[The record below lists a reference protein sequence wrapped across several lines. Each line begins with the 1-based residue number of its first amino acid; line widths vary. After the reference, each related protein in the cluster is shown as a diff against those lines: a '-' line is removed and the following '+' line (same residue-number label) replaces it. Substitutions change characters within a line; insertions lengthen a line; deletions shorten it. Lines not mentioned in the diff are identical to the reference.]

1 MHSWLQYHCDPSDIG
16 QQSLVAGRIVP
27 VPDGSAFSAGNFRVT
42 SNTTATPETLP
53 ALGVVSEIAALTP
66 RARAN
71 GVEIVG
77 PWGSAKRLVAAQVAE
92 ALGRSL
98 LYVASGR
105 LEAEA
110 AAEDLAT
117 FLGESRVAL
126 LPAWE
131 VLPTDAMAPADDIV
145 AERMFALN
153 ALVQAQERGEL
164 ACAVVSV
171 RSLLQR
177 VPNRARLAKDT
188 IDLRLGQEHDL
199 EDIAAKLV
207 KMGYDREL
215 MVEQR
220 GQFSVRGGIFDI
232 FPISGEL
239 PSRIEFFGDEIESI
253 RRFEPETQ
261 RSVDSSDSVQILPR
275 SEKNLLA
282 AQAKESGA
290 LDTILNYLP
299 EDIVIA
305 LDEPALVAQEAEHLE
320 RTFPDSPY
328 LGTWAE
334 VSGKLGRDAARLSFA
349 QVAHAKAADATRF
362 TVPMNSMAS
371 WTGQPEGFW
380 SQLEAW
386 GLAGYHV
393 HLLCANEGERGR
405 LIELL
410 QEHGYQPGAQ
420 TDFDLHVSLGRLRE
434 GFASVRDTLAVL
446 SEREMFGRKY
456 VRRKRRR
463 FEAGAAITQFSDVQP
478 GDYIVHVEHGIGRYL
493 GLRRFEGKTNEF
505 MAVQYANNDVVY
517 VPVTHVD
524 HIQKYIAS
532 GGAVPKMDRLGG
544 SSWARKKAKVKE
556 AVRQM
561 AEELIKLYAARE
573 AHPGH
578 AFGLDT
584 HFQHEFEDS
593 FEYDET
599 PDQLRATDEIKRD
612 MESSRPMDRL
622 LCGDVGFGKTEVAMR
637 AAFKAV
643 MDKKQ
648 VAVLV
653 PTTVLAE
660 QHYLTFQDRFADYPI
675 KVEMLSRFRSPQ
687 EQRAI
692 VHGLRDGAID
702 IIIGTHR
709 LISGDIQFRDL
720 GLVVLDEEQRFGVK
734 QKEKLKRLKNN
745 VDVLALTATPIP
757 RTLHL
762 SLSGVRDMSVIN
774 TAPNDRLPIHT
785 CIEVYNEDLTRE
797 AIRRELERQGQVFY
811 LHNRV
816 QTIDKTAAMLKKLVP
831 AARMAVAHGQMEEG
845 ALEDV
850 MTAFV
855 RREYDVLVCTTIIG
869 SGLDIT
875 NANTIIVDRADMFGL
890 GELYQIRGRV
900 GRYKHRA
907 FAYLLIPGDRPIT
920 PEAQKR
926 LKALEEFSTLGS
938 GFRIA
943 LRDLEIRGA
952 GNLLGAQQSGHI
964 ETVGYETYQ
973 QLIAEAVGELKGQP
987 LETRLLPPFEIT
999 TDAGIPDSYIEL
1011 ESQKITLYKRI
1022 TGIHTTAEVD
1032 EMAAEFKD
1040 RFGDPPRP
1048 VRRLLEVMRVRALG
1062 AQAGAVRI
1070 AATKDLLTISFP
1082 IDAARDGTLEASA
1095 MQRLRA
1101 IHGKRLGL
1109 SLDKT
1114 AALTIALTPGDD
1126 PVAVARAA
1134 LETLTLEQQAA

>member
-1 MHSWLQYHCDPSDIG
+1 MTVSKTS
-16 QQSLVAGRIVP
+16 SETA
-27 VPDGSAFSAGNFRVT
+27 VPDA
-42 SNTTATPETLP
+42 LP
-53 ALGVVSEIAALTP
+53 QLHVVREIDALTP
-66 RARAN
+66 RERAN

-77 PWGSAKRLVAAQVAE
+77 PWGSAKRLIAAQVAE
-92 ALGRSL
+92 NLRRPL

-117 FLGESRVAL
+117 FLGDARVAV

-131 VLPTDAMAPADDIV
+131 VLPTDLMAPADDIV
-145 AERMFALN
+145 AERMHTLN

-177 VPNRARLAKDT
+177 VPNRRRLAKDT
-188 IDLRLGQEHDL
+188 VNLQLSEEYDL
-199 EDIAAKLV
+199 EDIAEQLV

-220 GQFSVRGGIFDI
+220 GQFSIRGGIFDV

-239 PSRIEFFGDEIESI
+239 PFRVEFFGDQIESI

-261 RSVDSSDSVQILPR
+261 RSVPEIELLESVQILPR

-282 AQAKESGA
+282 SQAKETGA
-290 LDTILNYLP
+290 LNTVLDYFP
-299 EDIVIA
+299 ENIVFA
-305 LDEPALVAQEAEHLE
+305 VDEPALVAQEAEHLQE
-320 RTFPDSPY
+320 TFPDTPY
-328 LGTWAE
+328 LGTWDE
-334 VSGKLGRDAARLSFA
+334 VMGKVSRDSARLTFA
-349 QVAHAKAADATRF
+349 QVAHAKSADAKRF
-362 TVPMNSMAS
+362 NVPMNSMAS
-371 WTGQPEGFW
+371 WTGQAEGFW
-380 SQLEAW
+380 TQLEGW
-386 GLAGYHV
+386 GLAGYRV
-393 HLLCANEGERGR
+393 HLLCANEGERTR

-410 QEHGYQPGAQ
+410 REHGYRPGEQ
-420 TDFDLHVSLGRLRE
+420 TDFDLHVGLGRLRD
-434 GFASVRDTLAVL
+434 GFGSERDKLAVL

-478 GDYIVHVEHGIGRYL
+478 GDYIVHHEHGIGRYL

-505 MAVQYANNDVVY
+505 MGVQYANNDIVY

-532 GGAVPKMDRLGG
+532 GGAVPKMDRIGG
-544 SSWARKKAKVKE
+544 ASWARKKAKVKE

-561 AEELIKLYAARE
+561 AEELIKLYATRE
-573 AHPGH
+573 LHPGH
-578 AFGLDT
+578 AFGADT
-584 HFQHEFEDS
+584 HFQQEFEDS

-599 PDQLRATDEIKRD
+599 KDQLRAIEEIKRD
-612 MESSRPMDRL
+612 MESHKPMDRL
-622 LCGDVGFGKTEVAMR
+622 LCGDVGFGKTEVAIR

-643 MDKKQ
+643 MEKKQ

-660 QHYLTFQDRFADYPI
+660 QHYLTFKERLADYPV

-687 EQRAI
+687 DQKTI
-692 VHGLRDGAID
+692 VHGLRDGNID

-709 LISGDIQFRDL
+709 LTSGDIQFKDL

-734 QKEKLKRLKNN
+734 QKEKLKKLKTN
-745 VDVLALTATPIP
+745 VDVLSLSATPIP

-762 SLSGVRDMSVIN
+762 SMSGVRDMSVIN

-785 CIEVYNEDLTRE
+785 CIENYDEDLIRE
-797 AIRRELERQGQVFY
+797 AMRRELERQGQVFY

-816 QTIDKTAAMLKKLVP
+816 QTIEKVAGQLKKLVP
-831 AARMAVAHGQMEEG
+831 SARVAIAHGQMEEG

-869 SGLDIT
+869 SGLDIP

-907 FAYLLIPGDRPIT
+907 FAYLLVPGDRAIT
-920 PEAQKR
+920 VEAQHR

-973 QLIAEAVGELKGQP
+973 QLIAEAVSELKGHP
-987 LETRLLPPFEIT
+987 VRETLLPVFDIT
-999 TDAGIPDSYIEL
+999 VDAGIPDSYIEL

-1022 TGIHTTAEVD
+1022 TGLKDEFEVD
-1032 EMAAEFKD
+1032 EMERELQD

-1048 VRRLLEVMRVRALG
+1048 VRRLLDVMRARALAARAG
-1062 AQAGAVRI
+1062 AQRI
-1070 AATKDLLTISFP
+1070 QGTKDAIMLAFRSHDMLDLGSDNIAMNASAMNRLDKAYGDALKLEPSGAKGLGLLTIP
-1082 IDAARDGTLEASA
+1082 LA
-1095 MQRLRA
+1095 
-1101 IHGKRLGL
+1101 
-1109 SLDKT
+1109 
-1114 AALTIALTPGDD
+1114 PGED
-1126 PVAVARAA
+1126 PVAAA
-1134 LETLTLEQQAA
+1134 LIALRIIVEGQSPEG

>member
-1 MHSWLQYHCDPSDIG
+1 MPS
-16 QQSLVAGRIVP
+16 
-27 VPDGSAFSAGNFRVT
+27 
-42 SNTTATPETLP
+42 ETLP
-53 ALGVVSEIAALTP
+53 TLGVVSEIGALTP
-66 RARAN
+66 RVRAN
-71 GVEIVG
+71 GIEVVG
-77 PWGSAKRLVAAQVAE
+77 PWGSAKRLIAAQLAE
-92 ALGRSL
+92 ALGKPL
-98 LYVASGR
+98 LYVESGR

-171 RSLLQR
+171 RSFLQR
-177 VPNRARLAKDT
+177 VPNRKRLAKDT
-188 IDLRLGQEHDL
+188 LDLRLGQEHDL
-199 EDIAAKLV
+199 EDLAHRMV
-207 KMGYDREL
+207 RMGYDREL

-220 GQFSVRGGIFDI
+220 GQFSVRGGILDI

-239 PSRIEFFGDEIESI
+239 PCRIEFFGDEIESI

-261 RSVDSSDSVQILPR
+261 RSVDTADSVQVLPR
-275 SEKNLLA
+275 SEKDLLA
-282 AQAKESGA
+282 TQAKENGT
-290 LDTILNYLP
+290 LNTILDYLP
-299 EDIVIA
+299 EDFLFAV
-305 LDEPALVAQEAEHLE
+305 DEPALVRQEAEHLQE
-320 RTFPDSPY
+320 TFPDSPY
-328 LGTWAE
+328 MGTWDA
-334 VSGKLGRDAARLSFA
+334 VSGALGRDVARLSFA
-349 QVAHAKAADATRF
+349 QVAHAKSDGATRF
-362 TVPMNSMAS
+362 TVPMASMAS

-380 SQLEAW
+380 GQLETW

-393 HLLCANEGERGR
+393 HLLCANDGERTR

-410 QEHGYQPGAQ
+410 EEHGYKPGAQ
-420 TDFDLHVSLGRLRE
+420 TDFDLHVGLGRLRE
-434 GFASVRDTLAVL
+434 GFASERDKLALL

-493 GLRRFEGKTNEF
+493 GLRRFEGKTAEF

-532 GGAVPKMDRLGG
+532 GGAVPKMDRIGG
-544 SSWARKKAKVKE
+544 ASWARKKGKVKE

-573 AHPGH
+573 AHSGF
-578 AFGLDT
+578 AFSPDT

-599 PDQLRATDEIKRD
+599 RDQLRATEEIKRD
-612 MESSRPMDRL
+612 MESPKPMDRL
-622 LCGDVGFGKTEVAMR
+622 LCGDVGFGKTEVAIR

-648 VAVLV
+648 AAVLV

-660 QHYLTFQDRFADYPI
+660 QHFLTFKERLADYPI

-687 EQRAI
+687 EQKAI
-692 VHGLRDGAID
+692 VNGLRDGAID

-709 LISGDIQFRDL
+709 LTSGDIQFRDL

-734 QKEKLKRLKNN
+734 QKEKLKKLKVN

-762 SLSGVRDMSVIN
+762 SMSGVRDMSVIN

-785 CIEVYNEDLTRE
+785 CIEVFNEDLVRE

-816 QTIDKTAAMLKKLVP
+816 QSIEKTAALLKKLVP
-831 AARMAVAHGQMEEG
+831 AARIAVAHGQMEEG

-850 MTAFV
+850 MSAFV
-855 RREYDVLVCTTIIG
+855 RREFDVLVCTTIIG
-869 SGLDIT
+869 SGLDIP
-875 NANTIIVDRADMFGL
+875 NANTIIIDRADMFGL

-952 GNLLGAQQSGHI
+952 GNFLGAQQSGHI

-973 QLIAEAVGELKGQP
+973 QLIAEAVAELKGQP
-987 LETRLLPPFEIT
+987 IETRLLPAFEIT

-1022 TGIHTTAEVD
+1022 TGIQTTAEVD
-1032 EMAAEFKD
+1032 EMAAELKD

-1048 VRRLLEVMRVRALG
+1048 VRRLLEVMRVRAL
-1062 AQAGAVRI
+1062 AARAGATRVVAI
-1070 AATKDLLTISFP
+1070 KDLLTITFP
-1082 IDAARDGTLEASA
+1082 LDAARDGTLEAAA
-1095 MQRLRA
+1095 MQRLRTT
-1101 IHGKRLGL
+1101 HGNRLGL
-1109 SLDKT
+1109 TFDKT
-1114 AALTIALTPGDD
+1114 AALTLALRDGDD
-1126 PVAVARAA
+1126 SVALARAT
-1134 LETLTLEQQAA
+1134 LETLSLEA